1 MSGKEPDM
9 KQRAE
14 ILKEAY
20 GLQAHVEGGFFSEV
34 YTAPFEQDGR
44 SICGSIYFLLDSG
57 EISRFHVIDC
67 DEIWYYHE
75 GCGMKITVLT
85 DGKKEER
92 LLGNNVRKGESPMA
106 VIPKGCA
113 FAAEN
118 LEPEGYT
125 FVSCVT
131 TPGFEYAGF
140 RLIGREELRQRYPDC
155 FDEMA
160 YLAAD

>member
-160 YLAAD
+160 YLAD